1 MQEPKLAIVATVRNP
16 GSSFRTWIAYHLHQV
31 DRVFIFLDKPGTG
44 DEQLI
49 PSNPRVTV
57 LAGAQPSSSMTGQNG
72 VMQRQTANVGR
83 AVDLCLKDGI
93 TWLLHIDADELI
105 WSAQTRI
112 KSYFASVEPDVSQV
126 SFVNHEALNQFC
138 AEEDYFREMRLFKRN
153 GHEFP
158 PDLWIHA
165 RRHGFFTLYGNG
177 KSAARVDKAIG
188 VDGVHLFRVSAGR
201 TRYESGTCILH
212 YPCATYAEWLKKP
225 SFLGDLLPYWWDN
238 PQTPIEFPFLLDSRD
253 AYLESVR
260 TGNWEIAKGFYMKSL
275 FTDGEVANLLELGA
289 VFRADP
295 LERIALENA

>member
-16 GSSFRTWIAYHLHQV
+16 GPSFRTWIAYHLHQV
-31 DRVFIFLDKPGTG
+31 DHLYIFLDKPGTG

-49 PSNPRVTV
+49 PSNPRVTA
-57 LAGAQPSSSMTGQNG
+57 LAGAQLSSMTGPNG
-72 VMQRQTANVGR
+72 VMQRQSANVGR
-83 AVDLCLKDGI
+83 AADLCLKDGI

-105 WSAQTRI
+105 WSAQTSI
-112 KSYFASVEPDVSQV
+112 KSYFAGVEPDVSQV

-138 AEEDYFREMRLFKRN
+138 AEEDYFREMHLFKRN
-153 GHEFP
+153 SHEFP
-158 PDLWIHA
+158 PDHWIHA
-165 RRHGFFTLYGNG
+165 RRHGFFALYGNG

-212 YPCATYAEWLKKP
+212 YPCATYAEWLKKH
-225 SFLGDLLPYWWDN
+225 SYLGNFLPYWWDN

-260 TGNWEIAKGFYMKSL
+260 TDNWEIAKDFYTKSL
-275 FTDGEVANLLELGA
+275 FTEDEMANLLELGA